1 MLFINYN
8 RKLKMQKNT
17 TTYNIHLLPQP
28 SVIEGSLMCAYRN
41 DESFD
46 KYNDKNYSVLII

>member
-8 RKLKMQKNT
+8 RKIKCKKNT
-17 TTYNIHLLPQP
+17 TTYNVHLLPQP

-41 DESFD
+41 DENFD
-46 KYNDKNYSVLII
+46 KYNVY